1 MCFHSEHL
9 KIKWSKKTGKSE
21 KRTMSITIRSSG
33 HHGEKQ
39 VVELLHLSHIL
50 GLISLEL
57 KTLQS
62 FSRAKIIA
70 RVLLA
75 FG

>member
-1 MCFHSEHL
+1 
-9 KIKWSKKTGKSE
+9 
-21 KRTMSITIRSSG
+21 MSITIRSSG
-33 HHGEKQ
+33 HHSEKQ

-50 GLISLEL
+50 GLIGLEL

-75 FG
+75 LGQKLRYFTYRDT